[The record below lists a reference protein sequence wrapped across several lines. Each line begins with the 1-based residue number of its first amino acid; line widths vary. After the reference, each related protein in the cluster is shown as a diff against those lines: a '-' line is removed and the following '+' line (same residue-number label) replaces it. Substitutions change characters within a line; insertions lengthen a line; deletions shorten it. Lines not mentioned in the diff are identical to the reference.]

1 MHSRIQSSWGRLY
14 ICRQRGGVKGEEE
27 GDILVTSSKKKPN
40 TNANKHPSTKS
51 IPPLT
56 LGVFTAIVYN
66 TKNKNIKNKLIIF

>member
-14 ICRQRGGVKGEEE
+14 ICCQRGRGVKGED

-40 TNANKHPSTKS
+40 ANANKHPSTKS
-51 IPPLT
+51 ISPLI

-66 TKNKNIKNKLIIF
+66 TKNKNIKNRLIIF